1 MKIVKYFLHLF
12 KLIFKHKCYCNY
24 KPLTDVDVINIII
37 KKYDIMKMKKR
48 DVSKC
53 FKKILNENDK
63 KLSELLSKIN
73 FE

>member
-1 MKIVKYFLHLF
+1 
-12 KLIFKHKCYCNY
+12 
-24 KPLTDVDVINIII
+24 
-37 KKYDIMKMKKR
+37 MKMKKC